1 MSMGRGRFQNPFTAL
16 SLVEDDEEFRASENN
31 SKGQNSSIKSGD
43 KNNNNKSEDPRSKV
57 NENGVQHLYRPLVW
71 IDLEMTGLDIKKDR
85 ILEIACVITDGK
97 LDKVIEGPDLI
108 INQPDD
114 ALAGM
119 NDWCQEHH
127 TASGLVEGV
136 RRSTISE
143 QEAEQQVLDF
153 VNQYV
158 IGGKAQIAG
167 NSVYVDLQFIKK
179 YMPKLAEIFSHIVV
193 DVSSVRA
200 LCVRWF
206 PHDADRAPEK
216 KKNHRAL
223 DDIMESIEELRYMK
237 KSIFKK
243 TRS

>member
-1 MSMGRGRFQNPFTAL
+1 MSLMGRFQNPFTAL
-16 SLVEDDEEFRASENN
+16 SLMDDGEELTASVKNN
-31 SKGQNSSIKSGD
+31 RGQNSSTNSQDSNNRQDLRSRYNGD
-43 KNNNNKSEDPRSKV
+43 E
-57 NENGVQHLYRPLVW
+57 VQQLYRPLVW
-71 IDLEMTGLDIKKDR
+71 IDLEMTGLDVEKDL
-85 ILEIACVITDGK
+85 ILEIACIITDGK

-108 INQPDD
+108 INQPED

-127 TASGLVEGV
+127 TASGLVDGV
-136 RRSTISE
+136 RRSTISD

-158 IGGKAQIAG
+158 IGGKANIAG
-167 NSVYVDLQFIKK
+167 NSVYVDLQFIQK
-179 YMPKLAEIFSHIVV
+179 YMPKLARIFSHVVV

-206 PHDADRAPEK
+206 PHDAERAPEK

-223 DDIMESIEELRYMK
+223 DDIRESIAELQYMK
-237 KSIFKK
+237 KAIFKK
-243 TRS
+243 SR